1 MLTKDLAHQRY
12 LRVKMVPY
20 HKSLEVHNNFFLLC
34 CKEPMS
40 LSYHFAGLLCRKQK
54 DFSLSRPSSRED
66 GSIAKVI
73 RSQFLYP
80 TPHPDKSFPT
90 CYSSNKIVTSKVDWK
105 KKSCTNQM
113 QWSVLSNQVR
123 RRRIPGRRTTNSSF
137 ASLQQKSMSSL
148 MPCRQDRSNFTCS
161 KLQKISHP
169 ISKSLM
175 VSCSMEKYVW
185 WLTDH
190 YKHGTL
196 RFARA
201 CDGIDALQFL
211 PAYICSFSKNF
222 NSSVEE
228 FHLCVLQEFWN
239 CSLVKQNC
247 V

>member
-1 MLTKDLAHQRY
+1 MDQLRDPEPILVSHTTSWQIVPNMLQLKQNSDI
-12 LRVKMVPY
+12 KG
-20 HKSLEVHNNFFLLC
+20 
-34 CKEPMS
+34 
-40 LSYHFAGLLCRKQK
+40 GL
-54 DFSLSRPSSRED
+54 
-66 GSIAKVI
+66 
-73 RSQFLYP
+73 
-80 TPHPDKSFPT
+80 
-90 CYSSNKIVTSKVDWK
+90 K
-105 KKSCTNQM
+105 KNISCTNQM

-228 FHLCVLQEFWN
+228 FLLCVLQEFWN